1 MKLIIMDKR
10 LILPVVLLASAVA
23 AGAQTERRIYTK
35 AEQESAQKR
44 TRQEYVQKREQ
55 EKRIEAIQD
64 SIRSVE
70 AFAALE
76 QLDFMLE
83 ANRLSFKRGET
94 AYVTSNTNF
103 VSLSD
108 DKAVIQIAPFDG
120 GGPNGVGGITLE
132 GRASNIKLKTDK
144 KGNVTFT
151 MSVSGTGLS
160 ATVDISLPKNSYMA
174 SVTVT
179 PNFHSNRVTLY
190 GILLPAGKSDV
201 FKGWAP

>member
-1 MKLIIMDKR
+1 MDKR
-10 LILPVVLLASAVA
+10 LILLVMLLASAVA

-44 TRQEYVQKREQ
+44 EV

-108 DKAVIQIAPFDG
+108 DKAVIQIAPFYG

-144 KGNVTFT
+144 KGNVILT

-160 ATVDISLPKNSYMA
+160 AMVDISLPKNSYMA
-174 SVTVT
+174 SVTVN

-190 GILLPAGKSDV
+190 GVLLPSGKSDV
-201 FKGWAP
+201 FKGRAL

>member
-1 MKLIIMDKR
+1 MDKR
-10 LILPVVLLASAVA
+10 LILLVMLLASAVA

-44 TRQEYVQKREQ
+44 EV

-70 AFAALE
+70 AFTALE
-76 QLDFMLE
+76 QLDFVLE

-94 AYVTSNTNF
+94 AFVTSNTNF

-108 DKAVIQIAPFDG
+108 DKAVIQIAPFYG

-144 KGNVTFT
+144 KGNVILT

-160 ATVDISLPKNSYMA
+160 AMVDISLPKNSYMA
-174 SVTVT
+174 SVTVN

-190 GILLPAGKSDV
+190 GVLLPSGKSYV
-201 FKGWAP
+201 FKARAL

>member
-1 MKLIIMDKR
+1 MDKR
-10 LILPVVLLASAVA
+10 LILIVALLLSAVA
-23 AGAQTERRIYTK
+23 VGAQTERRIYTK
-35 AEQESAQKR
+35 AEQERAQKR
-44 TRQEYVQKREQ
+44 EI

-76 QLDFMLE
+76 QLDFVLE

-108 DKAVIQIAPFDG
+108 DKAVIQIAPFHG

-144 KGNVTFT
+144 KGNVTLTSLRINERFRRLRNRALVPEPPLFESDGVLCLT
-151 MSVSGTGLS
+151 FVFG
-160 ATVDISLPKNSYMA
+160 VDGNEPETETHAGA
-174 SVTVT
+174 SED
-179 PNFHSNRVTLY
+179 NE
-190 GILLPAGKSDV
+190 
-201 FKGWAP
+201 

>member
-1 MKLIIMDKR
+1 MDKR
-10 LILPVVLLASAVA
+10 LILLVMLLASAVA

-44 TRQEYVQKREQ
+44 EV

-70 AFAALE
+70 AFTALE
-76 QLDFMLE
+76 HLDFVLE

-94 AYVTSNTNF
+94 AFVTSNTNF

-108 DKAVIQIAPFDG
+108 DKAVIQIAPFYG

-144 KGNVTFT
+144 KGNVILT

-160 ATVDISLPKNSYMA
+160 AMVDISLPKNSYMA
-174 SVTVT
+174 SVTVN

-190 GILLPAGKSDV
+190 GVLLPSGKSDV
-201 FKGWAP
+201 FKGRAL

>member
-1 MKLIIMDKR
+1 MILIIA
-10 LILPVVLLASAVA
+10 LLCSAVA
-23 AGAQTERRIYTK
+23 AVAQTERRIYTK

-44 TRQEYVQKREQ
+44 EI

-70 AFAALE
+70 AFTALE
-76 QLDFMLE
+76 QLDFVLE

-108 DKAVIQIAPFDG
+108 DKAVVQIAPFHG

-174 SVTVT
+174 SVTVN

-190 GILLPAGKSDV
+190 GVLLPAGKSDV
-201 FKGWAP
+201 FKGRVL

>member
-1 MKLIIMDKR
+1 M
-10 LILPVVLLASAVA
+10 LLVSAVA

-35 AEQESAQKR
+35 AEQERAQKR
-44 TRQEYVQKREQ
+44 EV

-70 AFAALE
+70 AFTALE
-76 QLDFMLE
+76 QLDFVLE
-83 ANRLSFKRGET
+83 ANRLSFKHGET
-94 AYVTSNTNF
+94 AFVTSNTNF

-108 DKAVIQIAPFDG
+108 DKAVIQVAPFNG

-144 KGNVTFT
+144 KGNVTLT

-160 ATVDISLPKNSYMA
+160 ATVDISLPKNGYMA
-174 SVTVT
+174 SVTVN

-190 GILLPAGKSDV
+190 GILLPTDKSDV
-201 FKGWAP
+201 YKGRSL

>member
-1 MKLIIMDKR
+1 MNKR
-10 LILPVVLLASAVA
+10 LILIIALLYSAVA
-23 AGAQTERRIYTK
+23 TEAQTERRIYTK
-35 AEQESAQKR
+35 AEQESAQKH
-44 TRQEYVQKREQ
+44 KI

-76 QLDFMLE
+76 QLDFVLE
-83 ANRLSFKRGET
+83 ASRLSFKRGET

-108 DKAVIQIAPFDG
+108 DKAVIQIAPFHG

-144 KGNVTFT
+144 KGKVTFT
-151 MSVSGTGLS
+151 MSVSGMGLS

-174 SVTVT
+174 SVSVN

-190 GILLPAGKSDV
+190 GILLPAANSDI
-201 FKGWAP
+201 FKGTAP

>member
-94 AYVTSNTNF
+94 AYVTSIRT
-103 VSLSD
+103 LS
-108 DKAVIQIAPFDG
+108 PSRTTR
-120 GGPNGVGGITLE
+120 P
-132 GRASNIKLKTDK
+132 
-144 KGNVTFT
+144 
-151 MSVSGTGLS
+151 
-160 ATVDISLPKNSYMA
+160 SY
-174 SVTVT
+174 
-179 PNFHSNRVTLY
+179 R
-190 GILLPAGKSDV
+190 
-201 FKGWAP
+201 

>member
-1 MKLIIMDKR
+1 MDKR
-10 LILPVVLLASAVA
+10 LILIIALLCSAVA

-44 TRQEYVQKREQ
+44 EI

-70 AFAALE
+70 AFTALE
-76 QLDFMLE
+76 QLDFVLE

-108 DKAVIQIAPFDG
+108 DKAVIQIAPFHG
-120 GGPNGVGGITLE
+120 GGPNGVGGGITLE

-174 SVTVT
+174 SVTVN

-190 GILLPAGKSDV
+190 GILLPTGRSDV
-201 FKGWAP
+201 FKGRTP

>member
-1 MKLIIMDKR
+1 M
-10 LILPVVLLASAVA
+10 ILLVMLLASAVA

-35 AEQESAQKR
+35 AEQKSAQKR
-44 TRQEYVQKREQ
+44 EV

-70 AFAALE
+70 AFTALE
-76 QLDFMLE
+76 QLDFVLE

-94 AYVTSNTNF
+94 AFVTSNTNF

-108 DKAVIQIAPFDG
+108 DKAVIQIAPFYG

-144 KGNVTFT
+144 KGNVILT

-160 ATVDISLPKNSYMA
+160 AMVDISLPKNSYMA
-174 SVTVT
+174 SVTVN

-190 GILLPAGKSDV
+190 GVLLPSGKSDV
-201 FKGWAP
+201 FKGRAL

>member
-1 MKLIIMDKR
+1 M
-10 LILPVVLLASAVA
+10 ILLVMLLASAVA

-44 TRQEYVQKREQ
+44 EV

-70 AFAALE
+70 AFTALE
-76 QLDFMLE
+76 QLDFVLE

-94 AYVTSNTNF
+94 AFVTSNTNF

-108 DKAVIQIAPFDG
+108 DKAVIQIAPFYG

-132 GRASNIKLKTDK
+132 GRASK
-144 KGNVTFT
+144 
-151 MSVSGTGLS
+151 SVSGTGLS
-160 ATVDISLPKNSYMA
+160 AMVDISLPKNSYMA
-174 SVTVT
+174 SVTVN

-190 GILLPAGKSDV
+190 GVLLPSGKSDV
-201 FKGWAP
+201 FKGRAL

>member
-108 DKAVIQIAPFDG
+108 DKAVIQI
-120 GGPNGVGGITLE
+120 

>member
-1 MKLIIMDKR
+1 MDKR
-10 LILPVVLLASAVA
+10 LILLVMLLASAVA

-44 TRQEYVQKREQ
+44 EV

-70 AFAALE
+70 AFTALE
-76 QLDFMLE
+76 QMDFVLE

-94 AYVTSNTNF
+94 AFVTSNTNF

-108 DKAVIQIAPFDG
+108 DKAVIQIAPFYG

-144 KGNVTFT
+144 KGNVILT

-160 ATVDISLPKNSYMA
+160 AMVDISLPKNSYMA
-174 SVTVT
+174 SVTVN

-190 GILLPAGKSDV
+190 GVLLPSGKSDV
-201 FKGWAP
+201 FKGRAL

>member
-1 MKLIIMDKR
+1 MDKR
-10 LILPVVLLASAVA
+10 LILLVMLLASAVA

-44 TRQEYVQKREQ
+44 EV

-70 AFAALE
+70 AFTALE
-76 QLDFMLE
+76 QLDFVLK

-94 AYVTSNTNF
+94 AFVTSNTNF

-108 DKAVIQIAPFDG
+108 DKAVIQIAPFYG

-144 KGNVTFT
+144 KGNVILT

-160 ATVDISLPKNSYMA
+160 AMVDISLPKNSYMA
-174 SVTVT
+174 SVTVN

-190 GILLPAGKSDV
+190 GVLLPSGKSDV
-201 FKGWAP
+201 FKGRAL

>member
-1 MKLIIMDKR
+1 MILIIA
-10 LILPVVLLASAVA
+10 LLCSAVA
-23 AGAQTERRIYTK
+23 AEAQTERRIYTK

-44 TRQEYVQKREQ
+44 EI

-70 AFAALE
+70 AFTALE
-76 QLDFMLE
+76 QLDFVLE

-94 AYVTSNTNF
+94 AHVTSNTNF

-108 DKAVIQIAPFDG
+108 DKAVIQIAPFHG

-174 SVTVT
+174 SVTVN

-190 GILLPAGKSDV
+190 GILLPAGKSDI
-201 FKGWAP
+201 FKGMAP

>member
-1 MKLIIMDKR
+1 MDKR
-10 LILPVVLLASAVA
+10 LILLVMLLASAVA

-44 TRQEYVQKREQ
+44 EV

-70 AFAALE
+70 AFTALE
-76 QLDFMLE
+76 QLDFVLG

-94 AYVTSNTNF
+94 AFVTSNTNF

-108 DKAVIQIAPFDG
+108 DKAVIQIAPFYG

-144 KGNVTFT
+144 KGNVILT

-160 ATVDISLPKNSYMA
+160 AMVDISLPKNSYMA
-174 SVTVT
+174 SVTVN

-190 GILLPAGKSDV
+190 GVLLPSGKSDV
-201 FKGWAP
+201 FKGRAL

>member
-1 MKLIIMDKR
+1 MML
-10 LILPVVLLASAVA
+10 LVLLTSALA

-44 TRQEYVQKREQ
+44 EI
-55 EKRIEAIQD
+55 EKRLEAIQD
-64 SIRSVE
+64 SICSEE
-70 AFAALE
+70 AFNALE
-76 QLDFMLE
+76 QLDFVLE

-108 DKAVIQIAPFDG
+108 DKAVIQIAPFHG

-132 GRASNIKLKTDK
+132 GRASHIKLKTDK
-144 KGNVTFT
+144 KGNVTLT

-174 SVTVT
+174 SVTVN

-190 GILLPAGKSDV
+190 GILLPTSKSNV

>member
-1 MKLIIMDKR
+1 MDKKW
-10 LILPVVLLASAVA
+10 LILVVLLASAVT

-44 TRQEYVQKREQ
+44 EI

-70 AFAALE
+70 AFTALE
-76 QLDFMLE
+76 QLDFVLE

-108 DKAVIQIAPFDG
+108 DKAAIQIAPFYG

-144 KGNVTFT
+144 KGNVTLT

-174 SVTVT
+174 SVTVN

-190 GILLPAGKSDV
+190 GDLIPAARSTV
-201 FKGWAP
+201 FKGRAL